1 MKSMIF
7 DLARIAKASAPLNIA
22 YDRARA
28 AIETLEDFL
37 QRFDLPVSCGVAVK
51 IDDDHDVLEGR
62 CVKCR
67 HWLGWARHESGSGA
81 LIINTLSTRG
91 VLVRQQ
97 RLRTAPARLAIPAL
111 AALPALVKVAAET
124 AERENIRLA
133 AVLKKSEWIH
143 DDVAVSASRPTPDQR
158 AEARRRIDGKARA
171 VKPVKAKRRK

>member
-67 HWLGWARHESGSGA
+67 HWLGWARHGLEVSHACALQCPHFWSQHSLTGWFFGRYPPRVSA
-81 LIINTLSTRG
+81 LIQNFPKPEMSFARDQFATG
-91 VLVRQQ
+91 VRRVCHPRIL
-97 RLRTAPARLAIPAL
+97 
-111 AALPALVKVAAET
+111 
-124 AERENIRLA
+124 
-133 AVLKKSEWIH
+133 LKACEPMI
-143 DDVAVSASRPTPDQR
+143 VSHH
-158 AEARRRIDGKARA
+158 
-171 VKPVKAKRRK
+171 VV